1 VRNIICVTECS
12 SAILLH
18 SMHHGVN
25 VSAKYPVPTIPCE
38 ATSGQISNDGS
49 GAGKKQNIMSEFE
62 R

>member
-1 VRNIICVTECS
+1 
-12 SAILLH
+12 
-18 SMHHGVN
+18 MHHGVN